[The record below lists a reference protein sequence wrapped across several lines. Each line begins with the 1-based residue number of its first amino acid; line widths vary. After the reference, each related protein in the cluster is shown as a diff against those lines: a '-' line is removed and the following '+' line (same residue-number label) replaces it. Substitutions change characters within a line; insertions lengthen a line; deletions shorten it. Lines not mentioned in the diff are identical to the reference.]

1 MSVLES
7 ERNIWSY
14 SKHCL
19 SILEI
24 RYQFTDTHQQVDP
37 EWQISVA
44 QNPCNQNTLMRIYKY
59 NVGQIRLKPK
69 LHLSL
74 LSIIHEE
81 LYLMRSRN
89 MAEIDACG
97 LTVLYPEAAVSPG
110 APASSFPPPPSA
122 RCSATDDNITVT
134 PSAHISERLKNTRC
148 KCRGVLVIQLNN
160 PCYDERK
167 RELLI

>member
-1 MSVLES
+1 MELFKTLPV
-7 ERNIWSY
+7 NFGNT
-14 SKHCL
+14 L
-19 SILEI
+19 SIYRHTSTSGSRLA
-24 RYQFTDTHQQVDP
+24 P

-59 NVGQIRLKPK
+59 NVGQIRLRPK

-134 PSAHISERLKNTRC
+134 PSAHISEWLKNTRC

-160 PCYDERK
+160 PCYYERK
-167 RELLI
+167 RELVI